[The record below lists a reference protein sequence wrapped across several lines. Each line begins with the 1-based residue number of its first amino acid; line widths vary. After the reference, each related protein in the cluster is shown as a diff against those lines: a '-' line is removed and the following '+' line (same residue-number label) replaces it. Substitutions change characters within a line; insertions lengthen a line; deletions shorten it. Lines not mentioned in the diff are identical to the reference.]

1 MVIVQKPKVSM
12 MWARI
17 IAGVVFLLLVYPLV
31 AFEDRGVSAYLQSPL
46 QWLSIFGITIDLY
59 IPQLPTIF
67 GTVVALCG
75 LFLLVT
81 VVQRHPIRLTTFV
94 MLMTPVSL
102 YWIMSIFYVLQMK
115 APPTLP
121 IWVGGFYASM
131 MLCFVMENRALRAA
145 LDSV

>member
-46 QWLSIFGITIDLY
+46 QWLDLFKLHVDLY

-81 VVQRHPIRLTTFV
+81 VVQRHPIRLFTFA
-94 MLMTPVSL
+94 MLTLPVPI
-102 YWIMSIFYVLQMK
+102 YWIMSFFYVLQMK

-121 IWVGGFYASM
+121 IWVGGLYAYM
-131 MLCFVMENRALRAA
+131 MLCFINEDRAMRAIVY
-145 LDSV
+145 SV